1 MQALLRLALASLA
14 LQLCACQAPAPAS
27 TATKKSSSGP
37 FNAFTKSLAQ
47 EKKKPFMELMKK
59 LRLSKQA
66 TGTKEEKKKA
76 TMALDAE
83 IHKVLGP
90 DYKKYRA
97 VTEALK
103 QLHASKKST
112 SGGVTAAKPPP
123 PPPAVTATPKKKKGK
138 RAGAG
143 PKSAL

>member
-1 MQALLRLALASLA
+1 
-14 LQLCACQAPAPAS
+14 
-27 TATKKSSSGP
+27 
-37 FNAFTKSLAQ
+37 
-47 EKKKPFMELMKK
+47 MKK

-97 VTEALK
+97 VTVGPAPWRP
-103 QLHASKKST
+103 HPT
-112 SGGVTAAKPPP
+112 SCRPTAP
-123 PPPAVTATPKKKKGK
+123 T
-138 RAGAG
+138 
-143 PKSAL
+143 L